1 MKFGYTRASSQSPDS
16 EAQTA
21 ALQKAGCELLFHE
34 KSSGGRWSRP
44 ELHRLL
50 GQLRSGDVLMVS
62 QLDCPAHSLNDL
74 IILIEKIEAI
84 GASFKSL
91 AEAIDT
97 SSPGGRMMI
106 QLIQSFAKFERAK
119 LSERTKLGMETAR
132 QQGRNGGRPSKLTLE
147 EREEILQL
155 IRSGKQS
162 AADIAKRFKVHPATI
177 SRLLKQ
183 PSDSTHPATLSPTS
197 K

>member
-1 MKFGYTRASSQSPDS
+1 MKFGYTRVSSQSPDS

-62 QLDCPAHSLNDL
+62 QLDCPAHSLN
-74 IILIEKIEAI
+74 EAI

-106 QLIQSFAKFERAK
+106 QLIQSFAQFERAK

-132 QQGRNGGRPSKLTLE
+132 QQGRNGGRPSKLTPE

-162 AADIAKRFKVHPATI
+162 AADTAKHFKVHPATI

-183 PSDSTHPATLSPTS
+183 PPDSTRPATHSPAS